1 MTIVIVAAIIRLVL
15 YAIPLAIAVRQ
26 RNWLVLIATMLIIIP
41 TVVFGFVSAP
51 WRDSVISILAMPFAG
66 IWSYLALRMMHK
78 GAD

>member
-51 WRDSVISILAMPFAG
+51 WRDSVI
-66 IWSYLALRMMHK
+66 
-78 GAD
+78 